1 MGIKS
6 LTVLLNSK
14 CRNAINKRNLESYRG
29 MIIGIDISIFI
40 YKYLYNN
47 DDHVEG
53 ITRLLLRLLKNGIL
67 PLIVFDGRP
76 PKEKNDVLTSRREKR
91 EYLVSKRE
99 VIDNILLKSDMDMDT
114 KMNAIREYMESRD
127 ENTQIESGDIEQL
140 LQKDESE
147 LRDELEKTVKKIIYV
162 RNEHIEQIKSLL
174 QHFGLPYIVSRGEAE
189 TLMAHLCKEDIIDG
203 CISED
208 TDVLACGGKIFIRN
222 VSSDN
227 NSIDE
232 YCLEGILANL
242 DLDYFQFIDVCILC
256 GSDYTGKIGGM
267 GPQTA
272 YKMIK
277 KYGNIEN
284 VIPELMKR
292 PDKFQ
297 IPEDNFD
304 YVRARHLFQFSS
316 ERDNRDEIRNRIK
329 IVTPDIPSLIYT
341 LTNTKLHP
349 KYIQEVDRNLVGY
362 YHVLKNI
369 LPEMYT
375 QELVIDV
382 SRLVTET
389 RKSKKKKSVENQV
402 VHEVSLSS
410 SSIPTETKNKKITD
424 FFPTPTSSSSL

>member
-14 CRNAINKRNLESYRG
+14 CKSAINKRNLQNYRG
-29 MIIGIDISIFI
+29 MIIGVDISIFI

-67 PLIVFDGRP
+67 PLVIFDGRP
-76 PKEKNDVLTSRREKR
+76 PKEKSEVITSRREKR

-99 VIDNILLKSDMDMDT
+99 VIDNILLQPDIDEES
-114 KMNAIREYMESRD
+114 KMNMINQYMENRD
-127 ENTQIESGDIEQL
+127 ENTRIETADIQQL
-140 LQKDESE
+140 LQKDENE
-147 LRDELEKTVKKIIYV
+147 LREELEKTVKKIIYV
-162 RNEHIEQIKSLL
+162 RHEHIEQTKSLL
-174 QHFGLPYIVSRGEAE
+174 HKMGLPYIVSRGEAE

-227 NSIDE
+227 NNVDE
-232 YCLEGILANL
+232 YCLEGILTTLGVN
-242 DLDYFQFIDVCILC
+242 YQQFIDICILC
-256 GSDYTGKIGGM
+256 GSDYTSKINGM

-272 YKMIK
+272 YKMIV

-304 YVRARHLFQFSS
+304 YVRARNLFQFSS
-316 ERDNRDEIRNRIK
+316 ESDNRDEIRNRIH
-329 IVTPDIPSLIYT
+329 VQTPDIPSLIYS
-341 LTNTKLHP
+341 LTNTKIHP
-349 KYIQEVDRNLVGY
+349 KYIQEIDKNLVSY
-362 YHVLKNI
+362 YHIFKNI
-369 LPEMYT
+369 LPEVYT
-375 QELVIDV
+375 RELVIDV
-382 SRLVTET
+382 SRLITET
-389 RKSKKKKSVENQV
+389 RKTKKKKSIETEMICDTSSEN
-402 VHEVSLSS
+402 
-410 SSIPTETKNKKITD
+410 TNKKITD
-424 FFPTPTSSSSL
+424 FFTSPSSSS